1 MGNQQK
7 TNYMQFLHVTGYAE
21 AYRELIPKDTL
32 SFVSD
37 YSTGT
42 LLIRLSKINAML
54 FQQMDNRMI
63 DPQILREAVFCDV
76 TGFEQVTEFRPLFT
90 DERRWFAEGP
100 IGLLIMDLLKN
111 FKIIE
116 TLAPIEPLEFAR
128 NLFKTILVYNDL
140 YYGRPRGIVL
150 ESLEGIFMM
159 ETMQQG
165 YLRAKG
171 VMKVDTFGRFLFLSK
186 FLDSDELLREEAD
199 MYCEKMKIENPWTF
213 AKFFLAVLASA
224 MHPQNWGNH
233 MLDLSHHWPEK
244 LMREFGTDPTE
255 LAGKEKVSLNMDVV
269 TKPFLFLTP
278 EKILVLDYNFFQ
290 YALENGFLYSLY
302 RHSSGKLRAKFKT
315 YENFK
320 AYIAL
325 EFFEK
330 HLVGSLLSEIFH
342 KRSQQ
347 LISTEKYQDFIVRAS
362 SCDVFVFEVKMN
374 DLHPNTFENLDYKAF
389 TEDFLDKR
397 FLSDKGNGAKD
408 KGVAQIIK
416 QLGHLSEPNSELREK
431 LGIKRSEKTNIY
443 PVIICSEHHMNIAGV
458 NHYLNEGFQQRSQ
471 YLKGRFQSIKPLTV
485 VHIDFLIRYFGPLKR
500 NSALFTEWLSGY
512 HRSKKGLEKL
522 YDEKGGPITYLLSKR
537 SLFGY
542 MEMKKDFP
550 SPYKATVDEIER
562 CFDLETKGVWKA
574 LGI

>member
-1 MGNQQK
+1 
-7 TNYMQFLHVTGYAE
+7 MQFLHVTGYVE
-21 AYRELIPKDTL
+21 AYHEPAPKASL
-32 SFVSD
+32 SFVSS
-37 YSTGT
+37 YSTDT
-42 LLIRLSKINAML
+42 LLLRLSKINAML
-54 FQQMDNRMI
+54 FQQIDNRMI
-63 DPQILREAVFCDV
+63 DPEILREAIFCDV
-76 TGFEQVTEFRPLFT
+76 PGFEKITEFRPLFT
-90 DERRWFAEGP
+90 DDKRWFAEGP

-128 NLFKTILVYNDL
+128 NLFRTILVYNDL
-140 YYGRPRGIVL
+140 YYGRPRGVVL

-186 FLDSDELLREEAD
+186 FIDSDEMLREEAD

-224 MHPQNWGNH
+224 IHPQNWGNH
-233 MLDLSHHWPEK
+233 MLDLAHLWPEK
-244 LMREFGTDPTE
+244 LMREFGADPME

-269 TKPFLFLTP
+269 TKPFLFLKP
-278 EKILVLDYNFFQ
+278 EQILVLDYNFFQ

-302 RHSSGKLRAKFKT
+302 RHSSEKLRAKFKT

-330 HLVGSLLSEIFH
+330 YLVGGLLDKIFH
-342 KRSQQ
+342 KKSHQ

-389 TEDFLDKR
+389 TSEFLDKR
-397 FLSDKGNGAKD
+397 FLSDKAAGVKG
-408 KGVAQIIK
+408 KGVSQIIR
-416 QLGHLSEPNSELREK
+416 QLAYLSEPNSELRKK
-431 LGIKRSEKTNIY
+431 LGIKRSEKMNIY

-458 NHYLNEGFQQRSQ
+458 NHYLNEGFKQKSKH
-471 YLKGRFQSIKPLTV
+471 LKDSFQSIKPLTV
-485 VHIDFLIRYFGPLKR
+485 VHIDFLIKYFGLLRR
-500 NSALFTEWLSGY
+500 NPALFGEWLNGY

-542 MEMKKDFP
+542 MEMKKNFP
-550 SPYKATVDEIER
+550 SPYQATVDEIEN
-562 CFDLETKGVWKA
+562 CFDLETKGLWKA

>member
-1 MGNQQK
+1 
-7 TNYMQFLHVTGYAE
+7 MQFLHVTGYAE
-21 AYRELIPKDTL
+21 AYHEPAPKYTL
-32 SFVSD
+32 SFVAG
-37 YSTGT
+37 YSTDT
-42 LLIRLSKINAML
+42 LLLRLSKINAML
-54 FQQMDNRMI
+54 FQQIDNRMI
-63 DPQILREAVFCDV
+63 DPEILREAVFCDV
-76 TGFEQVTEFRPLFT
+76 PGFKQVTEFRPLFT
-90 DERRWFAEGP
+90 DDKRWFAEGP

-111 FKIIE
+111 FRIID

-159 ETMQQG
+159 EAMQQG

-186 FLDSDELLREEAD
+186 FIDSDGLLREEAD
-199 MYCEKMKIENPWTF
+199 MYCENMKIENPWTF

-224 MHPQNWGNH
+224 VHPQNWGNH
-233 MLDLSHHWPEK
+233 MLDLAHLWPEK
-244 LMREFGTDPTE
+244 LMREFGADPME
-255 LAGKEKVSLNMDVV
+255 LAGKEKLSLNMDVV
-269 TKPFLFLTP
+269 TKPFLFLKP

-290 YALENGFLYSLY
+290 YALENGFLYSLF
-302 RHSSGKLRAKFKT
+302 RHSSKKLKAKFKT

-330 HLVGSLLSEIFH
+330 YLVGNLLDKIFH
-342 KRSQQ
+342 KKSHQ

-389 TEDFLDKR
+389 TSEFLDKR
-397 FLSDKGNGAKD
+397 FLSDKGTGAKD
-408 KGVAQIIK
+408 KGVSQIIR
-416 QLGHLSEPNSELREK
+416 QLGYLSEPNSELRKK
-431 LGIKRSEKTNIY
+431 LGIKRSEKMNIY

-458 NHYLNEGFQQRSQ
+458 NHYLNEGFQQKSKH
-471 YLKGRFQSIKPLTV
+471 LKGSFQSIKPLTV
-485 VHIDFLIRYFGPLKR
+485 IHIDFLIKYFGSLRR
-500 NSALFTEWLSGY
+500 NPALFAEWLSGY

-542 MEMKKDFP
+542 MEMKKNFP
-550 SPYKATVDEIER
+550 SPYKTTVAEIEK
-562 CFDLETKGVWKA
+562 CFDLETKGVWRA

>member
-1 MGNQQK
+1 MGHQQK
-7 TNYMQFLHVTGYAE
+7 PNFMQFLHVTGYAE
-21 AYRELIPKDTL
+21 AYREPIPQDTL
-32 SFVSD
+32 SFVSG
-37 YSTGT
+37 YSTDT
-42 LLIRLSKINAML
+42 LLMSLSKINAML

-63 DPQILREAVFCDV
+63 DPEILKEVIFYDV
-76 TGFEQVTEFRPLFT
+76 HGFEQVTEFRPLFT
-90 DERRWFAEGP
+90 DDRRWFAEGP

-111 FKIIE
+111 FKLIE
-116 TLAPIEPLEFAR
+116 ILAPIEPLDFAR
-128 NLFKTILVYNDL
+128 NLFKTILIYNDL

-199 MYCEKMKIENPWTF
+199 TYCEKMKIENPWTF
-213 AKFFLAVLASA
+213 AKFFLAVLAA
-224 MHPQNWGNH
+224 AIHPQNWGNH
-233 MLDLSHHWPEK
+233 ILDLSHHWPEK
-244 LMREFGTDPTE
+244 LMREFGADPME

-269 TKPFLFLTP
+269 TKPFLFLTS

-302 RHSSGKLRAKFKT
+302 RHSTEKLRAKFKT

-330 HLVGSLLSEIFH
+330 YLVGSLLSKIFH
-342 KRSQQ
+342 KKSQQ

-362 SCDVFVFEVKMN
+362 NCDVFVFEVKMN

-389 TEDFLDKR
+389 TKEFLDKR
-397 FLSDKGNGAKD
+397 FLSDKVNGAKD
-408 KGVAQIIK
+408 KGVGQIIR
-416 QLGHLSEPNSELREK
+416 QLGHLSEPDSELREK
-431 LGIKRSEKTNIY
+431 LGIKRSEKMNVY

-458 NHYLNEGFQQRSQ
+458 NHYLNEGFEQRSKN
-471 YLKGRFQSIKPLTV
+471 LKSSFQSIKPLTI
-485 VHIDFLIRYFGPLKR
+485 VHIDFLIKYFGPLRR
-500 NSALFTEWLSGY
+500 NPALFAELLSGY
-512 HRSKKGLEKL
+512 HRSKNGLEKL
-522 YDEKGGPITYLLSKR
+522 YNEKGGPITYLLSKR

-550 SPYKATVDEIER
+550 SPYKATVDEIEK
-562 CFDLETKGVWKA
+562 CFDLETKGLWKA